1 MTIFTE
7 EFFEAIG
14 NLFYAIADADKVIEK
29 NEIERIKSIIY
40 SDWFLE
46 NHNNLDTKFD
56 NASKIYYH
64 FQQANLK
71 KLNSEEAY
79 NVFNQLY
86 QNNLMLFSNNI
97 KHDIWEAANQIA
109 GTFAGKNKAELIW
122 LTKLSLTFKH

>member
-1 MTIFTE
+1 MTTFTE

-29 NEIERIKSIIY
+29 EEIERIKSIIY
-40 SDWFLE
+40 SDWFLK
-46 NHNNLDTKFD
+46 NDNNLDSKFD
-56 NASKIYYH
+56 NASKINYH

-71 KLNSEEAY
+71 KLNSEDAF
-79 NVFNQLY
+79 NIFNQLY
-86 QNNLMLFSNNI
+86 QNNITLFNNSI

-109 GTFAGKNKAELIW
+109 GSFSGKNKAELIW